1 MRPLPII
8 LALSLAA
15 NLALAGYLLSD
26 AGLRPGNGGGDS
38 PRAEQVAALER
49 RLDTLQRENAALRAE
64 LQESKTPAADPVPG
78 GSGDTPQDKTVLSWY
93 FHRNN
98 DHRPP
103 TTDPAYVRAIA
114 GGRGIF
120 LGPTDQKRVYL
131 TFDEGYENGYT
142 ARILDILAA
151 NGVRAAFFVTGPYVR
166 ANPALVRR
174 MAAEGHVVGNH
185 SQTHPSLPKISNE
198 LIREEVLSV
207 HRQVRE
213 LTGVEMQFF
222 RPPMGEFNQRT
233 LDQVHSLGYT
243 SVFWSMAYK
252 DWDTK
257 NQPGSE
263 AAYRHVIENIH
274 PGAVILLHAV
284 SQSNTEA
291 LDRILKEL
299 KRQGYTFG
307 TLDELV

>member
-26 AGLRPGNGGGDS
+26 AGLRTRVG
-38 PRAEQVAALER
+38 AQVEQVAALER
-49 RLDTLQRENAALRAE
+49 QLGALRQENAALRAE
-64 LQESKTPAADPVPG
+64 LQALKAPAPNPAPG
-78 GSGDTPQDKTVLSWY
+78 GSEDTSQDKTVLSWY
-93 FHRNN
+93 FHRNKE
-98 DHRPP
+98 HRPP
-103 TTDPAYVRAIA
+103 TTDPAYLQAIA

-120 LGPTDQKRVYL
+120 LGPTDRKRVYL
-131 TFDEGYENGYT
+131 TFDEGYENSYT

-151 NGVRAAFFVTGPYVR
+151 NDVQAAFFVTGPYVR
-166 ANPALVRR
+166 ANPGLVRR

-185 SQTHPSLPKISNE
+185 SQTHPSLPKVSND

-213 LTGVEMQFF
+213 LTGTEMRFF
-222 RPPMGEFNQRT
+222 RPPMGEFNRRT

-252 DWDTK
+252 DWDVK

-263 AAYRHVIENIH
+263 AAYRHVIDNVH

-284 SQSNTEA
+284 SESNTEA

-307 TLDELV
+307 TLHELA